1 MKLLNNSLR
10 LRSPYSFA
18 KLEVGSEIE
27 VQGRRTITQRHV
39 ATSDTAPLKD
49 QLRCRDSMTSNAA
62 AVQQPLLSM
71 QLSPD
76 CSSCVVTCNGIKGTL
91 IISNDG
97 GVSFQPLEVISEPW
111 PGLCCSCVPQ
121 VLMGG
126 DAAVAELRMCCPDCR
141 SGAVYGAQYAGQTAP
156 NQK

>member
-1 MKLLNNSLR
+1 MNLLNSTLR

-18 KLEVGSEIE
+18 KLEIGGEIE

-49 QLRCRDSMTSNAA
+49 QFRCRDSMSSNAA
-62 AVQQPLLSM
+62 AAQEPLLSM

-97 GVSFQPLEVISEPW
+97 GVTFQPLEVISRPW
-111 PGLCCSCVPQ
+111 LWFGCSHVSL

-126 DAAVAELRMCCPDCR
+126 DAAVAQLRTCCV
-141 SGAVYGAQYAGQTAP
+141 S
-156 NQK
+156 